1 MVFLHN
7 YFLLKDASM
16 MQVEEELFQLLA
28 RI

>member
-1 MVFLHN
+1 MVFLRN